1 MWTCPFEC
9 CYIRDQVDDISPPC
23 RLKQYTARYES
34 GGGKVFRRL
43 EDEEPTP
50 PAAASAHAQ
59 SVSSKRESPPTVT
72 EGGKLLVL
80 GGDIDWR
87 RPPSGPYVAHAGSR
101 FDTVIRESLR
111 FTNVRFREFN
121 RQACEVMAFLKLRAN
136 HK

>member
-1 MWTCPFEC
+1 MT
-9 CYIRDQVDDISPPC
+9 SPPC

-34 GGGKVFRRL
+34 GKVFRRL
-43 EDEEPTP
+43 EDEPT

-59 SVSSKRESPPTVT
+59 SVSSKRESPPPAVT

-101 FDTVIRESLR
+101 FDTVLRESLR
-111 FTNVRFREFN
+111 FTNVRLREFN